1 MQCKDI
7 PGVNDGGVLVA
18 DYSLRC
24 GTGDHFNFAVLGV
37 AFLAIYVLGIP
48 AGIWCLL
55 RKNRQHLH
63 DTNSK
68 KHNETMYKLGG
79 LYSQYEEKYWV
90 STFVALLIFVQMHV
104 CCAHFLFLFSC
115 IHSYY

>member
-1 MQCKDI
+1 LQCKDI

-104 CCAHFLFLFSC
+104 CAHILFLFSC